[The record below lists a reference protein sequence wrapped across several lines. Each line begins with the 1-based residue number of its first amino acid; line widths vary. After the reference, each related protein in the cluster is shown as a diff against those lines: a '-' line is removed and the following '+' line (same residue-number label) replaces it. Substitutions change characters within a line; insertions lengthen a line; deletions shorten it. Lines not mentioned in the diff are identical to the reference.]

1 MTELKKPARSS
12 MSSVQVEATPANN
25 RFRDV
30 LAARSDNIA
39 DTPVASTED
48 VIPPSS
54 IGNMGPSTSRRALYD
69 NGLAGSPFGVAIGS
83 TPVKTSTSSNFLRRP
98 DDQMAIPPS
107 SPLVARKPAA
117 IQQRL
122 SASSST
128 GGKGGFGLS
137 QSRDISVFMTPIKK
151 AAAPL
156 DIMAAENIGPS
167 PLPESKKTS
176 IYDKLGWDDDFDD
189 L

>member
-1 MTELKKPARSS
+1 
-12 MSSVQVEATPANN
+12 MSAVQVEATPANS

-30 LAARSDNIA
+30 LAARSDNIG
-39 DTPVASTED
+39 DMPLLSTED

-54 IGNMGPSTSRRALYD
+54 AGPLVPSTGRKASQASD
-69 NGLAGSPFGVAIGS
+69 MIGLSSLGAAIGS

-98 DDQMAIPPS
+98 NADVAIPPS
-107 SPLVARKPAA
+107 SPLTCRKMPN

-122 SASSST
+122 AAST
-128 GGKGGFGLS
+128 GGVGKSGFGLS
-137 QSRDISVFMTPIKK
+137 QSRDISVFMTPVKK
-151 AAAPL
+151 AAPVPL
-156 DIMAAENIGPS
+156 AMAAAENICPT
-167 PLPESKKTS
+167 PEPVAEKTS